1 MKEKWKAK
9 LKPNGLLVTLI
20 AVICLFSLLNPLFLS
35 MTNLLTI
42 LRQIIITG
50 VMACGLL
57 FVIMGG
63 NFDLS
68 IGSLLTLTAIVC
80 AKVHDSN
87 GVYAA
92 ICAALLVGVAVGFVN
107 GILVGYLK
115 LNSMIVTL
123 STQNLLTVLIL
134 IYSQGKVTKV
144 ETESWLSVIDKGK
157 FLFLPISIYIY
168 VAMILCCYILL
179 QKKVFG
185 RKIRAVGGNSI
196 VSKFSGINEKRVVL
210 QSYMMCGA
218 TAAIG
223 GILYVSRVMSVQVE
237 AGSGYET
244 TVLTIVILAGVKITG
259 GEGNIGKTVIAAAI
273 LGCLNNGFI
282 MIGLPYYFQWIVQW
296 VTIILVVWLT
306 TNPQMKEN
314 MVRRIKYATGHLSGK

>member
-1 MKEKWKAK
+1 MKGKWNFKWK
-9 LKPNGLLVTLI
+9 LDGLLVILLV
-20 AVICLFSLLNPLFLS
+20 VIVLFSVLNPLFLS

-80 AKVHDSN
+80 AKVHDTN

-92 ICAALLVGVAVGFVN
+92 IGVALIVGVAVGFVN

-123 STQNLLTVLIL
+123 SVQNLLTVIIL
-134 IYSQGKVTKV
+134 IYSEGKVTKV
-144 ETESWLSVIDKGK
+144 QTDSWLPYLDKGK
-157 FLFLPISIYIY
+157 FLFLPISLYIY
-168 VAMILCCYILL
+168 AAIIFWCWYLL
-179 QKKVFG
+179 QKKVYG
-185 RKIRAVGGNSI
+185 KKIRAVGGNSI
-196 VSKFSGINEKRVVL
+196 ASRFSGVNDRRVVL
-210 QSYMMCGA
+210 QSYMLCGA
-218 TAAIG
+218 AAAIG

-244 TVLTIVILAGVKITG
+244 SVLTIVILAGVRITG
-259 GEGNIGKTVIAAAI
+259 GEGKVGRTVIAAAI
-273 LGCLNNGFI
+273 IGCLNNGFI

-296 VTIILVVWLT
+296 ITIILVVWLT
-306 TNPQMKEN
+306 TNPQMREN
-314 MVRRIKYATGHLSGK
+314 MIGRVKHVFSR

>member
-1 MKEKWKAK
+1 MKQKWKPK
-9 LKPNGLLVTLI
+9 RKVDGLLLI
-20 AVICLFSLLNPLFLS
+20 LLAVIILFSILNPLFLS

-68 IGSLLTLTAIVC
+68 IGALLTLTAIVC
-80 AKVHDSN
+80 AKVHDTN

-92 ICAALLVGVAVGFVN
+92 ICVALVVGVTVGFVN

-123 STQNLLTVLIL
+123 SIQNLLTVVIL
-134 IYSQGKVTKV
+134 IYSEGKVTKV
-144 ETESWLSVIDKGK
+144 ATDSWLPMLDKGK
-157 FLFLPISIYIY
+157 FLCLPISVYIY
-168 VAMILCCYILL
+168 VAIIFWCWYLL
-179 QKKVFG
+179 QKKIYG
-185 RKIRAVGGNSI
+185 KKISAVGGNSI
-196 VSKFSGINEKRVVL
+196 ASRFSGINDRRVVL
-210 QSYMMCGA
+210 QSYMICGA

-244 TVLTIVILAGVKITG
+244 SVLTIVILAGVKITG
-259 GEGNIGKTVIAAAI
+259 GEGKVGRTVIAAAI
-273 LGCLNNGFI
+273 IGCLNNGFI

-296 VTIILVVWLT
+296 ITIILVVWLT
-306 TNPQMKEN
+306 TNPQMREN
-314 MVRRIKYATGHLSGK
+314 LIRRLTHVSNC

>member
-1 MKEKWKAK
+1 MKGRWKPRWK
-9 LKPNGLLVTLI
+9 MDGLLVILLV
-20 AVICLFSLLNPLFLS
+20 VIVFFSILNPLFFS

-80 AKVHDSN
+80 VKVHDTN

-92 ICAALLVGVAVGFVN
+92 ICVAIVVGVAVGFVN
-107 GILVGYLK
+107 GMLVGYLK

-123 STQNLLTVLIL
+123 SVQNLLTVIIL
-134 IYSQGKVTKV
+134 IYSEGKVTKV
-144 ETESWLSVIDKGK
+144 QTDSWLPYLDKGK
-157 FLFLPISIYIY
+157 FLGLPISLYIY
-168 VAMILCCYILL
+168 AVIICWCWYLL
-179 QKKVFG
+179 QKKVYG
-185 RKIRAVGGNSI
+185 KKIRAVGGNSI
-196 VSKFSGINEKRVVL
+196 ASRFSGVNDRRVVL
-210 QSYMMCGA
+210 QSYMLCGA
-218 TAAIG
+218 AAAIG
-223 GILYVSRVMSVQVE
+223 GILYASRVMSVQVE

-244 TVLTIVILAGVKITG
+244 SVLTIVILAGARITG
-259 GEGNIGKTVIAAAI
+259 GEGKIGRTVIAAAI
-273 LGCLNNGFI
+273 IGCLNNGFI

-296 VTIILVVWLT
+296 ITIILVVWLT

-314 MVRRIKYATGHLSGK
+314 IKGRLQHAFNR